1 MQLQSNEGIP
11 YNLSPLA
18 SAIIDRAIDNVTR
31 KLVAGHRNKK
41 KSRPNAKTSDLGSA
55 TKDTLAAASAASAM
69 EVANRGVAWKE
80 MFQKTLSH
88 GVSSIATMKF
98 DGSFTVKNGKAEGL
112 DDVPNTPGVYVV
124 FNQQDETIYVGDS
137 TKLKTRWHAGHLN
150 EHKQGQ
156 RSDKPYKLAEE
167 FQEGCTVKF
176 VAMDSEATAAAV
188 EAHLIATEK
197 PKKNSREEL
206 KTEQGKR
213 ANIEAKKMKDASGS
227 LTSISMGAATE
238 TAKNV
243 GWGVFEQLATEL
255 TKALKDEL
263 VEVANGISRSI
274 KHRLQ
279 RIFNRVWK
287 VIQAIIDA
295 PMKILA
301 GIFEFVVNAVSKTIA
316 QFYNLAKNIYDLGLS
331 AWQLFQG
338 AKTMTTEELV
348 QKVTETLVLS
358 GTLILWDAL
367 DPLLEA
373 NLATVVGPVAP
384 YLSAAI
390 CAVGYGL
397 SSFYLQRFV
406 PALVKML
413 IAMKS
418 GAQETVEEM
427 RLTCEQLIAAQ
438 ERELI
443 LLEDLKDYA
452 EGSFSFEI
460 ETTEHTQALGTHEP
474 VLALDVRTRLSARK
488 SR

>member
-1 MQLQSNEGIP
+1 M
-11 YNLSPLA
+11 
-18 SAIIDRAIDNVTR
+18 
-31 KLVAGHRNKK
+31 
-41 KSRPNAKTSDLGSA
+41 PNS
-55 TKDTLAAASAASAM
+55 
-69 EVANRGVAWKE
+69 
-80 MFQKTLSH
+80 
-88 GVSSIATMKF
+88 
-98 DGSFTVKNGKAEGL
+98 
-112 DDVPNTPGVYVV
+112 PGVYVV
-124 FNQQDETIYVGDS
+124 FNQQGEAVYVGDS
-137 TKLKTRWHAGHLN
+137 TKLKTRWYAGHLN

-156 RSDKPYKLAEE
+156 RSDKPYKLADE

-176 VAMDSEATAAAV
+176 VKMDSEATAAAA
-188 EAHLIATEK
+188 EAHLIATTVPPLK
-197 PKKNSREEL
+197 ANKKEEL
-206 KTEQGKR
+206 KNEQGIR
-213 ANIEAKKMKDASGS
+213 TNIEAKKMKDSSGS
-227 LTSISMGAATE
+227 ATSIAMGAATE
-238 TAKNV
+238 AAKNV

-263 VEVANGISRSI
+263 VEVAKGISRSI

-338 AKTMTTEELV
+338 AKTMTTDELV

-367 DPLLEA
+367 DPILEA
-373 NLATVVGPVAP
+373 NLATLVGPVAP

-390 CAVGYGL
+390 CAVGYGV

-406 PALVKML
+406 PALVKLL

-418 GAQETVEEM
+418 DAQEAVEEM
-427 RLTCEQLIAAQ
+427 RLTCERLIAVQ

-443 LLEDLKDYA
+443 LLEDLRDYV
-452 EGSFSFEI
+452 EGSFDFEVD
-460 ETTEHTQALGTHEP
+460 TRSHSTSLASHQP
-474 VLALDVRTRLSARK
+474 VAVLDVRARLAARK
-488 SR
+488 G

>member
-1 MQLQSNEGIP
+1 MTDGQQELQTLP
-11 YNLSPLA
+11 PLA
-18 SAIIDRAIDNVTR
+18 NAIIDRAIDNVTR
-31 KLVAGHRNKK
+31 KLVAGHRNKNN
-41 KSRPNAKTSDLGSA
+41 SRPNAKSSDLGA
-55 TKDTLAAASAASAM
+55 VTKDTLAATSAASAM

-112 DDVPNTPGVYVV
+112 DDVPNSPGVYVV
-124 FNQQDETIYVGDS
+124 FNQQGEAVYVGDS

-156 RSDKPYKLAEE
+156 RSDKPYKLADE
-167 FQEGCTVKF
+167 FEEGCTVKF

-188 EAHLIATEK
+188 EAHLIAKEK
-197 PKKNSREEL
+197 PTKNSREEL

-227 LTSISMGAATE
+227 AASIAIGAATE
-238 TAKNV
+238 AAKNV

-263 VEVANGISRSI
+263 IELAKGVSRTI

-287 VIQAIIDA
+287 VIQSIIDA

-301 GIFEFVVNAVSKTIA
+301 GVFEFVVNAVSKTIA

-338 AKTMTTEELV
+338 AKSMTTDELV

-367 DPLLEA
+367 DPVLEA

-390 CAVGYGL
+390 CAVGYGV

-406 PALVKML
+406 PALVKLL

-418 GAQETVEEM
+418 DAQEAVEEM
-427 RLTCEQLIAAQ
+427 RLTCERLIAVQ

-443 LLEDLKDYA
+443 LLEDLRDYV
-452 EGSFSFEI
+452 EGSFDFEVD
-460 ETTEHTQALGTHEP
+460 TRSHATSLVSHQP
-474 VLALDVRTRLSARK
+474 VAALDVRARLAARK
-488 SR
+488 TR

>member
-1 MQLQSNEGIP
+1 MQVGNESIED
-11 YNLSPLA
+11 LSPFA
-18 SAIIDRAIDNVTR
+18 NAIIDRAIDNVTR

-41 KSRPNAKTSDLGSA
+41 NSRPNAKTPDVGSA
-55 TKDTLAAASAASAM
+55 TKDTLAAASAASAK

-88 GVSSIATMKF
+88 GISSIGTMKF
-98 DGSFTVKNGKAEGL
+98 DGSFTVKDGKAQGL
-112 DDVPNTPGVYVV
+112 DDVPNSPGVYVV
-124 FNQQDETIYVGDS
+124 FNLQGEAVYVGDS
-137 TKLKTRWHAGHLN
+137 VKLKTRWYAGHLN

-156 RSDKPYKLAEE
+156 RNDAPYKLADE
-167 FQEGCTVKF
+167 FQKGCTVKF
-176 VAMDSEATAAAV
+176 LAMDSEATAAAV

-197 PKKNSREEL
+197 PKRNSREEL

-227 LTSISMGAATE
+227 APAIAIGAATE
-238 TAKNV
+238 AAKNV
-243 GWGVFEQLATEL
+243 GWGIFEQLATEL

-263 VEVANGISRSI
+263 VEVAKGIPRSI
-274 KHRLQ
+274 KDRLQ

-301 GIFEFVVNAVSKTIA
+301 GIFEFIVNAVSKTIA
-316 QFYNLAKNIYDLGLS
+316 QFYNLAKNIYDLGLT
-331 AWQLFQG
+331 AWQLVQG
-338 AKTMTTEELV
+338 AKTMTTEELA

-367 DPLLEA
+367 DPILEA
-373 NLATVVGPVAP
+373 NLATLVGPVAP

-390 CAVGYGL
+390 CAVGYGI

-406 PALVKML
+406 PALVKLL

-418 GAQETVEEM
+418 DSQDAIEEM
-427 RLTCEQLIAAQ
+427 RLTCEQLIATQ

-443 LLEDLKDYA
+443 LLEDLKDYVDD
-452 EGSFSFEI
+452 SFDFEI
-460 ETTEHTQALGTHEP
+460 DTRTHMEALTTHTPIASIDL
-474 VLALDVRTRLSARK
+474 RTRLATRK
-488 SR
+488 LQ